1 MQLKKKERKKMLTPK
16 HEKIWKDAC
25 KEEKKEKG
33 YVSAELQMLPMFI
46 GLAEEGLIDVGVCD
60 DLTIIGTKGSFNKKE
75 EK

>member
-1 MQLKKKERKKMLTPK
+1 MLSPE

-25 KEEKKEKG
+25 ENEKKEKG

-60 DLTIIGTKGSFNKKE
+60 DLTIIGTKGSFDEKEKKS
-75 EK
+75 